1 MCVCI
6 CRIVSAGTG
15 AGYTEYQKT
24 REEKEKEGK
33 LLDQLVA
40 IVNERAVLEERK
52 LAYEIK

>member
-1 MCVCI
+1 M
-6 CRIVSAGTG
+6 SAGTG
-15 AGYTEYQKT
+15 ATSTEYQKT

-33 LLDQLVA
+33 LLNQLVA